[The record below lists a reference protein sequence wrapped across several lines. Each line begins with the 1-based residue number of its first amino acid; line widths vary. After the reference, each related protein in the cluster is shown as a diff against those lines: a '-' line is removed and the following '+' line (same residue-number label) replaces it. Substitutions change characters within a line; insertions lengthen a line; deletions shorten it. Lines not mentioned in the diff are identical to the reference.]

1 MSTYLLGQVWPL
13 QLPPVAKSVLVSL
26 ADNANDAGHC
36 WPSIETICERTC
48 YGRTAVIDAIKWLG
62 EHQYLQ
68 ADRSNGRKTTYQLTP
83 GKGKNAPR
91 EAEQPVRLAN
101 QSASRTGTP
110 DGLNQSAS
118 RTKPVRQTDTNRQEP
133 SRTVIKTNIAPECPE
148 GIDPSAWQ
156 LWDSYRTSKSKKSW
170 TDDAKKLTARTLRKI
185 SAGGGSQLAAVEQSI
200 ERGWTG
206 LFAVKTETTNAT
218 GGSHGKQSLVE
229 RVAANLKADLESGA
243 LEPVLDADDF
253 DLRPRMGVDVRG

>member
-1 MSTYLLGQVWPL
+1 MSTVLLGQVWPL

-26 ADNANDAGHC
+26 ADNANDSGFC

-48 YGRTAVIDAIKWLG
+48 YGRTSVIEAIKWLDANG
-62 EHQYLQ
+62 YLVPN
-68 ADRSNGRKTTYQLTP
+68 RSNGRKTTYQLTP
-83 GKGKNAPR
+83 
-91 EAEQPVRLAN
+91 EAGGVKPSKPVRLVHP
-101 QSASRTGTP
+101 SATRTGP
-110 DGLNQSAS
+110 ADGLNQSAT
-118 RTKPVRQTDTNRQEP
+118 RTKPVRQPDTNHQEP
-133 SRTVIKTNIAPECPE
+133 SITVIKANTGASAECPE
-148 GIDPSAWQ
+148 GIDPDAWA

-170 TDDAKKLTARTLRKI
+170 TDEAKKLTARTLRKI

-218 GGSHGKQSLVE
+218 GGNHGKQSLVE